1 LPPGEK
7 YHPVVPKC
15 LPTFVEFLSSRNLF
29 LMTAK
34 KKVSSATKSKTAKS
48 KPATPKPP
56 AKKAPAKKATTV
68 ASAKKKA
75 GVTKTSSAKN
85 STPVKKSVSNKAKPV
100 TSKAP
105 AKKTPAKKVAT
116 DKKASASKTTKVG
129 KEKKAP
135 VKAPV
140 KSKAK
145 SPASRKDSAKQTPSK
160 NNESQTIS
168 KVKEIVSKSLA
179 KSLKEERKAES
190 NSFSFDDVVG
200 FLKSKKKE
208 KPKRVSTK
216 ENSDTQVT
224 KIEVEKEK
232 KAGKIK
238 KLNTASIDDILGFGG
253 PIAGNSRPVRDATK
267 VPKQWMPYY
276 EALMALRT
284 ALKGSL
290 GERTSETIGASAR
303 ESGEL
308 SINSSDAGTETFD
321 RDLALSMV
329 ANDQEALEEIED
341 AIDRIFAGTY
351 GLCLET
357 QKPINKNRLKA
368 VPFTRFSVEGQ
379 NQFERGKIKERD
391 FGAGSFATLADSTM
405 GEEE

>member
-1 LPPGEK
+1 
-7 YHPVVPKC
+7 
-15 LPTFVEFLSSRNLF
+15 
-29 LMTAK
+29 MTAK
-34 KKVSSATKSKTAKS
+34 KKVSSATKSKTAKA
-48 KPATPKPP
+48 KPA
-56 AKKAPAKKATTV
+56 ASKAPAKKVPAKKANPA

-75 GVTKTSSAKN
+75 VAKKATPLPKSAPAKKTPLKN
-85 STPVKKSVSNKAKPV
+85 STPVKKSVGIKAKP
-100 TSKAP
+100 TASKAP
-105 AKKTPAKKVAT
+105 AKKRPAKKAT
-116 DKKASASKTTKVG
+116 AVKKVSAPKTTKV
-129 KEKKAP
+129 EKVK
-135 VKAPV
+135 KAPV

-145 SPASRKDSAKQTPSK
+145 SSVSKKSSVKQTAPQNK
-160 NNESQTIS
+160 ESQTIS
-168 KVKEIVSKSLA
+168 KVKEIVSKSLG
-179 KSLKEERKAES
+179 KSLKEEKKAES

-200 FLKSKKKE
+200 FLKSKKKQ
-208 KPKRVSTK
+208 KPKKKATK
-216 ENSDTQVT
+216 ENAETQVA
-224 KIEVEKEK
+224 KIKIEKEK

-238 KLNTASIDDILGFGG
+238 KLNTASVDDILGFGV
-253 PIAGNSRPVRDATK
+253 PIVGNSRPVRDLTK
-267 VPKQWMPYY
+267 VPKQWLPYY

-290 GERTSETIGASAR
+290 GERSSETIGASAR

-341 AIDRIFAGTY
+341 AIDRIFTGTY
-351 GLCLET
+351 GVCLET

-379 NQFERGKIKERD
+379 NQFERGKIKEKD
-391 FGAGSFATLADSTM
+391 LAAGSFATLADSTM

>member
-1 LPPGEK
+1 
-7 YHPVVPKC
+7 VPKC
-15 LPTFVEFLSSRNLF
+15 LPTFVEFLSCRILF

-34 KKVSSATKSKTAKS
+34 KKVSSATKSKTAKAKPVTS
-48 KPATPKPP
+48 KAA
-56 AKKAPAKKATTV
+56 AKKAPAKKATLAV
-68 ASAKKKA
+68 SAKIKA
-75 GVTKTSSAKN
+75 GITKTSSAKN
-85 STPVKKSVSNKAKPV
+85 STPVKKTVTIKTKPA
-100 TSKAP
+100 TSKAL
-105 AKKTPAKKVAT
+105 AKKTPAKKAAT

-129 KEKKAP
+129 KEKKKP
-135 VKAPV
+135 VKAAV

-145 SPASRKDSAKQTPSK
+145 SSATSKGSAKQSASK
-160 NNESQTIS
+160 ESQTIS

-179 KSLKEERKAES
+179 KSSKEERKAES
-190 NSFSFDDVVG
+190 NSFSFDDVVV
-200 FLKSKKKE
+200 FLKSRKKE
-208 KPKRVSTK
+208 KPKK
-216 ENSDTQVT
+216 ESIKEKDDAQVT
-224 KIEVEKEK
+224 KVELEKENK
-232 KAGKIK
+232 TGKIK
-238 KLNTASIDDILGFGG
+238 KLNTASIDDILGFGT
-253 PIAGNSRPVRDATK
+253 PIVGNSRPVRDATK
-267 VPKQWMPYY
+267 VPKKWVAYY

-351 GLCLET
+351 GVCLET